1 VKIEKKRK
9 KKEGKKKKNKVD
21 SSINHCPIR
30 KTLSKRLE
38 LHYERLDLVVDEVAC
53 IA

>member
-1 VKIEKKRK
+1 LRRKEKKERGRK
-9 KKEGKKKKNKVD
+9 KKTKVD
-21 SSINHCPIR
+21 LSINHCPIR